1 MKGLIHIYCGDGKG
15 KTTCATGLAIRA
27 AGNNM
32 KVLMIRFLKN
42 DNSSEL
48 SILNTIELITVIP
61 CEKEFGFFFQM
72 TEEQKTEAQKV
83 YSSLLHSAIE
93 QVKNQSFQLLI
104 MDEVMAALKYNL
116 IEESE
121 LLSFL
126 EQKPNDLE
134 VVLTGRDPSEK
145 LLSIADYVSEIKKI
159 KHPFDQGIQ
168 ARKGIEF

>member
-32 KVLMIRFLKN
+32 NVLMIRFLKN

-48 SILNTIELITVIP
+48 SILNTIERITVIP

-72 TEEQKTEAQKV
+72 TEEQKREAKKV

-121 LLSFL
+121 LISFL
-126 EQKPNDLE
+126 EQKPYNLE

-145 LLSIADYVSEIKKI
+145 LLSIADYVSEIKKL